1 MSNLPKRMK
10 NTEKVQSSQQA
21 LRTEIV
27 SNPSAATAASTES
40 YLRSLKLRVD
50 LGLLDQSELSSLVP
64 VDSVEEQ
71 LTRRILRKLNRLGDH
86 SSDFRL
92 VAATYGTSD
101 RLSLAQSMA
110 KRFADAAALRNV
122 TQMAL
127 GENDMSNVNQYGQD
141 LMNANMR
148 STAAAADPMK
158 GNSGGGA
165 GRQ

>member
-1 MSNLPKRMK
+1 MSNLPKIMK

-122 TQMAL
+122 TQIAL
-127 GENDMSNVNQYGQD
+127 GENMTTVNNFGQD
-141 LMNANMR
+141 LMDKNM
-148 STAAAADPMK
+148 SSSAAAADPMK
-158 GNSGGGA
+158 GKSGGGA
-165 GRQ
+165 GGQ